1 MGPVD
6 WSTDEDRFMDGQTDL
21 AQECVM
27 WDTPDTDVADDNTL
41 DGF

>member
-6 WSTDEDRFMDGQTDL
+6 WSTEEDRFMDELDGSPE
-21 AQECVM
+21 ACVM